1 MEATAISHTST
12 AITQTTSSI
21 MMAAASWLDLYGLP
35 AKYSMLGAQ
44 ILGCFLMAFGGWLVN
59 FVTKRIIVAAVT
71 DIIRKTDNKWD
82 DLLLDCDVLPRFS
95 HLAPALLLHIMT
107 PVVFFDSPSMKH
119 FFSIAIAMYLV
130 FIGTRI
136 IHAALDMSLMLYQ
149 ETIHAQKLALKG
161 IVQAIKIAIAL
172 VAAIMML
179 SIMFDKSPLFFISGL
194 GAMTAVLML
203 IFKDA
208 ILGLVAGIQLS
219 LNNQV
224 KAGDW
229 IEIPSQ
235 NTEGTVIDVSLTNI
249 QIQNADNTVTSVP
262 AYTMTSTS
270 FKNYRAIAELGGR
283 RLKKAMFID
292 VNSVA
297 FMTEQDIEEFKKVD
311 LLRDYL
317 VEKTA
322 EIATYNTKK
331 SAGQDSPVNGRRLTN
346 LGTFRNYVRLYL
358 RSHPK
363 IHQNM
368 TLMVRQLDPGPQGIA
383 VEIYA
388 YTTETAWV
396 QCEAVQSDLLEH
408 LYAVLPS
415 FGLRAFQNP
424 SGTDIARVATLLG
437 K

>member
-1 MEATAISHTST
+1 MEAKAITQTST

-21 MMAAASWLDLYGLP
+21 MTAAANWLDAYGLP
-35 AKYSMLGAQ
+35 TEYSMLGAQ

-59 FVTKRIIVAAVT
+59 FITKRIIIAAVT
-71 DIIRKTDNKWD
+71 NIIRKTDNKWD

-107 PVVFFDSPSMKH
+107 PVVFFDSPSVKH
-119 FFSIAIAMYLV
+119 VFSIAIAMYLI
-130 FIGTRI
+130 FIGMRI
-136 IHAALDMSLMLYQ
+136 VHAALDMALVLYQ

-172 VAAIMML
+172 VSAIMML
-179 SIMFDKSPLFFISGL
+179 SIIFDKSPLYFISGL

-235 NTEGTVIDVSLTNI
+235 NTEGTVTDVSLTNI

-270 FKNYRAIAELGGR
+270 FKNYRAIAEIGGR
-283 RLKKAMFID
+283 RLKKALYID

-297 FMTEQDIEEFKKVD
+297 FLSDQDIEEFKKVD
-311 LLRDYL
+311 LLRDYMA
-317 VEKTA
+317 EKAA
-322 EIATYNTKK
+322 EISAHNEKL
-331 SAGQDSPVNGRRLTN
+331 SAGIDSPINGRRLTN
-346 LGTFRNYVRLYL
+346 LGTFRNYVRIYL
-358 RSHPK
+358 QKHPK
-363 IHQNM
+363 IHQRM
-368 TLMVRQLDPGPQGIA
+368 TLMVRQLDPGPQGIP
-383 VEIYA
+383 VEMYA
-388 YTTETAWV
+388 YTTEPVWV
-396 QCEAVQSDLLEH
+396 EFEAIQSDIMEH
-408 LYAVLPS
+408 MYAVLPS

-424 SGTDIARVATLLG
+424 SGTDIAQAATLLG